1 MPRRAHSHRLLS
13 ASRLLPVYSRRPL
26 PPRDTHLRS
35 NTQTHS
41 GDSGGPEEPARRGDP
56 PLPAPTLP
64 LPPPA
69 GALLLPGSGLGVP
82 RRQDGEALHEAGR
95 TPGWGLRAGV
105 SVPGQL
111 PGRVSRLPAGRRG
124 QRSALGPSRRTS
136 PVAARLCVRC
146 CFPCPFSLLRHGRSQ
161 FARFISLLS
170 PRELPRR
177 QRGHPLWSPA
187 QPDCPRVSAPAL
199 GPGFAAGSEP
209 SRRGHSRWAARAKTG
224 RGRSVFRAP
233 ISFHGRLGCVVLPL
247 AVRLREE
254 PRLGDQK
261 TTNPCILRDEGGRG
275 AVLSV
280 LVLFGWRWKPTK
292 GRVGVWL
299 RLFGAGRFTRYT
311 RSLSNHHDNPAR
323 HYCIQPRERSTTC
336 QRSQTARVVEMGL
349 NREP

>member
-13 ASRLLPVYSRRPL
+13 ASRLLPVYYRRPL

-41 GDSGGPEEPARRGDP
+41 GDSWGPEKPARSGDP

-69 GALLLPGSGLGVP
+69 GRVLEWRGLCCCPGVGWGCPGDRMGRRCTRRAGLRDGGCGRESPCPASFQASRGEEGTAKRPGSLP
-82 RRQDGEALHEAGR
+82 EDQAPWQ
-95 TPGWGLRAGV
+95 PG
-105 SVPGQL
+105 
-111 PGRVSRLPAGRRG
+111 
-124 QRSALGPSRRTS
+124 SAC
-136 PVAARLCVRC
+136 VAA
-146 CFPCPFSLLRHGRSQ
+146 
-161 FARFISLLS
+161 
-170 PRELPRR
+170 
-177 QRGHPLWSPA
+177 SPA
-187 QPDCPRVSAPAL
+187 LSHFSDTGAHNLLALFLSFPPASSHGGRGATRCALPPRPTVPTDPLVRSAPAL
-199 GPGFAAGSEP
+199 QRGSEP

-233 ISFHGRLGCVVLPL
+233 ISFHGLLGRVVLPL

-254 PRLGDQK
+254 TRLGDQK

-275 AVLSV
+275 VVLSV

-292 GRVGVWL
+292 GRAGVLL
-299 RLFGAGRFTRYT
+299 RLFGAGRFTRYA
-311 RSLSNHHDNPAR
+311 RSLSNLHDNPAR
-323 HYCIQPRERSTTC
+323 HYCIQPTTC

-349 NREP
+349 NPEP